1 MITPKAEEA
10 DEFFSFGSFDWE
22 KLRGWGC
29 SIVLC
34 FVFVLDW
41 AENRTIHVRALSELA
56 LCMHFGPV
64 TEITRVNILK
74 LNFLSSHDL
83 IVQLSI
89 VKIQQ
94 AHKVLFDRISML
106 TELL

>member
-22 KLRGWGC
+22 QLRSWDC

-34 FVFVLDW
+34 FVLVLDW
-41 AENRTIHVRALSELA
+41 GEDRTIHVRALSELT

-64 TEITRVNILK
+64 REMRIVNDCETNK
-74 LNFLSSHDL
+74 S
-83 IVQLSI
+83 
-89 VKIQQ
+89 
-94 AHKVLFDRISML
+94 
-106 TELL
+106 